1 MKKTSKKH
9 GKIKIGLIGGGYWGQ
24 NHARVLS
31 EINCNFVG
39 IADTDPAKQA
49 LADQYH
55 VPYFN
60 SYQKLILQTDAVI
73 VVTPPQTHYAI
84 TKAALSA
91 GKHVLVEKPIT
102 TKLFQAKRLV
112 SLAKIKH
119 LQLAAG
125 HVFLYTPAYQY
136 IKSVIKNKELGEI
149 YYIYS
154 RRVNFGII
162 RSDVNVIDNLIPHD
176 LSIVVDLL
184 GKPLSVQAFGYD
196 LIQPGIHDI
205 GFIHLKYPKKVSV
218 HIHLSWLDPQKQ
230 RQLIIVG
237 SKKMLIWDD
246 TNKVQPIEIHDKSFT
261 VPDQLHQLKTWKS
274 FQDFK
279 IITTAGEITH
289 PKILLKEPLKL
300 EVSQF
305 INDIN
310 NHTPSISGGKHVI
323 IVTSISQAI
332 QKSIAKSRLTKI

>member
-237 SKKMLIWDD
+237 SKKMLIYDD
-246 TNKVQPIEIHDKSFT
+246 IEAENKIKIYNKS
-261 VPDQLHQLKTWKS
+261 V
-274 FQDFK
+274 
-279 IITTAGEITH
+279 A
-289 PKILLKEPLKL
+289 
-300 EVSQF
+300 
-305 INDIN
+305 
-310 NHTPSISGGKHVI
+310 
-323 IVTSISQAI
+323 
-332 QKSIAKSRLTKI
+332 IAKAEDIHKTMVENRVGDMRSPFVPNVEALAAVVAHFRNCILEKTEPVADGKAGWKVVQLLEAANQSIHQEGQPVTLYF